1 MINPHYFMVNLIL
14 DRLVVAELI
23 QAEMNVDRVNVELK
37 KVLEEGPYRNKMLA
51 DYQELKVKLGGG
63 GASQRVA
70 ESIVND
76 LKK

>member
-1 MINPHYFMVNLIL
+1 MNLIL